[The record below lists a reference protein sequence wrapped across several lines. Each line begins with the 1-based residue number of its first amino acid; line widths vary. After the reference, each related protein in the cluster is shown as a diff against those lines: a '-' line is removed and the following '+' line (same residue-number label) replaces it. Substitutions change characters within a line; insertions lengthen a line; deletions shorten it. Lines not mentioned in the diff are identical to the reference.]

1 MGGNLP
7 PLSDFPARP
16 QIHARGNGS
25 GRMKEEERKR
35 VMRCDFI
42 TRFLIIVAVV
52 TMEIFE
58 LNLTINEYLY
68 E

>member
-1 MGGNLP
+1 
-7 PLSDFPARP
+7 
-16 QIHARGNGS
+16 
-25 GRMKEEERKR
+25 MKEEERKR